1 MRSPFLIGV
10 RDDIRQRGYS
20 LATERTYILWIKR
33 YIFFCDKQHPREVG
47 PERIRD
53 YLTFLAVKW
62 HVSANTQ
69 KVALNALVFL
79 YKKHLRMPV
88 GDLHFTIASKQRL
101 LPTVLSQDEV
111 GRVLH
116 QLQGLNRLVGFMLY
130 GSGLRIS
137 ECLSLRVQDI
147 DFERKALTIVN
158 GKGRKDRRTLLAPSL
173 LDDLQR
179 QTRKAIEVQKRDN
192 ADGVGCSMSPALS
205 RKYPKAFMSPAW
217 AYLFPSVN
225 LCAHPLTGELCR
237 YHRHPSTFRKALGT
251 AVDKA
256 EVMGKRVNS
265 HTFRHSFATHLLESG
280 TDIRTVQ
287 ELLGHN
293 DVSTTQIYTHVIG
306 EHYAGTRSPVEFLG
320 KLSKPA

>member
-1 MRSPFLIGV
+1 VRSPFLGGI

-20 LATERTYILWIKR
+20 LATERTYLLWIKR

-47 PERIRD
+47 SDRIKD

-79 YKKHLRMPV
+79 YKKHLRMPI
-88 GDLHFTIASKQRL
+88 GDLNFTIATKQRQ
-101 LPTVLSQDEV
+101 LPTVLTQNEV

-116 QLQGLNRLVGFMLY
+116 QLQGVNRLIGFMLY
-130 GSGLRIS
+130 GSGLRVS

-147 DFERKALTIVN
+147 DFERKALTIFD
-158 GKGRKDRRTLLAPSL
+158 GKGRKDPRTLLAPSL
-173 LDDLQR
+173 KDDLQG
-179 QTRKAIEVQKRDN
+179 QVRKAIAVQKKDN
-192 ADGVGCSMSPALS
+192 AEGVGCSMSPALS
-205 RKYPKAFMSPAW
+205 RKFPKAFMSPAW

-237 YHRHPSTFRKALGT
+237 YHRHPSTFRKALGA
-251 AVDKA
+251 AVENA
-256 EVMGKRVNS
+256 EVMGKRVTS

-293 DVSTTQIYTHVIG
+293 DVSTTQIYTHDIG

-320 KLSKPA
+320 NFSAPA